1 MASRRSLRCCAV
13 WAAVS
18 VGAAAALGCGSPGRK
33 FPARPSLLEPVEQGA
48 SVGAAGAEWRYHP
61 RKPARLERAYP
72 LPEGRSLLLGGG
84 ERWLMDGKRSWPA
97 SMLAPEPLIGALT
110 SKRSAWVFVGRSGT
124 TYDADSP
131 TGALGASSAPL
142 AEMARVDSGQ
152 NDVLGVSREG
162 ELWLSDDAGLGW
174 RQVGPAGVEFED
186 VLVEPPHAI
195 ALAVPERLWH
205 SNDEGH
211 TWQALDQPPFGA
223 RALARDDE
231 AGSVAVSVLGIR
243 SFAFGADVQL
253 SPLQR
258 QLKPAEPS
266 LAGPPVQWP
275 SAKAIARGRAYDKS
289 GRYFELLLGAKAETL
304 SGPSAGELERR
315 PAPLFSSCND
325 ARVAGFERWV
335 YVACTRERSGS
346 SQRFEFFRSENAGA
360 SFEREAYGARGD
372 PELLEL
378 AVGAEGVLLVTG
390 LCTPSENVPGCRPQG
405 IYRRAESDADAGAG
419 PLQLL
424 PVAAPALEEHAR
436 GLAFSSDGRTAY
448 AVGPR
453 TKSDAL
459 FAFVSTELARGFS
472 ARPIEAL
479 DDSESRGQS
488 ELVQLTASAE
498 GQLSL
503 VLVQPSGAE
512 RLVVLDAAARTVSFN
527 SAPVDAAVIGAYG
540 NRALAVSPEN
550 VWESLNGGAEWDNL
564 GRLPRSICAAASGRC
579 SLAIHCGAEGCTLGD
594 NLSRVGWRG
603 REAPS
608 ALLPPPSAARPGV
621 SARRSLAPPW
631 SCDLSNGEWT
641 ELRGVERLPD
651 AGQAAIGKAAWF
663 ALSTDDATAAAGLYV
678 AEAGR
683 ASRDVEVRYSEL
695 LGPAARPSEQAYQ
708 ASLQVEGAAALRFRV
723 PTAAAA
729 PLTDIEVAWDN
740 LLEGQHRRAVIPD
753 AGAALPGDFVRGD
766 GPARRAQPD
775 LVSIAS
781 GGIFVRV
788 HRQPQQ
794 DQVSYFLNGTGVEA
808 WPALRWGLLP
818 PKDTSFE
825 MVRLSGESVHLAFV
839 DQGATIVR
847 ARRRGNAWQLDAMS
861 VGYADAGNFSIE
873 QHRDIA
879 YVRGH
884 AGIHLTT
891 HHADGATRSELF
903 PLQLEGPVLAAPS
916 AVPTQRDLG
925 DALVPCNLQQRA
937 ETPRIVAPHHA
948 GRRRPLVVRDAV
960 EPVRIMLT
968 DAAVLHGTAQSP
980 CADAF
985 DADLVRAA
993 PGGSTRERALLS
1005 LDGPSWLF
1013 RLAPDNSRRETRVE
1027 YRSMNCRP
1035 DAGVELPAEIYDM
1048 PGTNQND

>member
-1 MASRRSLRCCAV
+1 MASRRSLRCCAGWV
-13 WAAVS
+13 VTS
-18 VGAAAALGCGSPGRK
+18 LGIGTALSCGSPGRK
-33 FPARPSLLEPVEQGA
+33 FPTRPSLLEPVEMAASAGA
-48 SVGAAGAEWRYHP
+48 PAAEWRYHP

-72 LPEGRSLLLGGG
+72 LPGGRSLLLGGG

-97 SMLAPEPLIGALT
+97 AMLAPEPLIGALT

-131 TGALGASSAPL
+131 MGALGPSSTPL
-142 AEMARVDSGQ
+142 TEMARVDSGQ
-152 NDVLGVSREG
+152 NDVLGVSRGG

-174 RQVGPAGVEFED
+174 RQVGPAGVQFED
-186 VLVEPPHAI
+186 VLVESPHAV

-223 RALARDDE
+223 RALARDE
-231 AGSVAVSVLGIR
+231 SAGSVAVSVLGIR
-243 SFAFGADVQL
+243 KLTFGADVQVT
-253 SPLQR
+253 PLQR
-258 QLKPAEPS
+258 QLQPAEPS
-266 LAGPPVQWP
+266 LAAPPVQWP
-275 SAKAIARGRAYDKS
+275 SARAIARGRAYDKS
-289 GRYFELLLGAKAETL
+289 GRYFELALGVKAETL
-304 SGPSAGELERR
+304 TGPSAGELERR

-325 ARVAGFERWV
+325 ARVGGFERWV
-335 YVACTRERSGS
+335 YVACTRERTGS
-346 SQRFEFFRSENAGA
+346 SQRFELFRSENGGA
-360 SFEREAYGARGD
+360 SFEREPYGARGD

-378 AVGAEGVLLVTG
+378 AVGAEGALLMTG

-405 IYRRAESDADAGAG
+405 IYRRAVGDADAGAA
-419 PLQLL
+419 PPQLL

-459 FAFVSTELARGFS
+459 FAFVSSDLARGFS
-472 ARPIEAL
+472 ARPIDAL
-479 DDSESRGQS
+479 DESESRGQS
-488 ELVQLTASAE
+488 ELVQLTASEE

-503 VLVQPSGAE
+503 VLVQPSGAQ
-512 RLVVLDAAARTVSFN
+512 RLVVLDAGARTVSFN
-527 SAPVDAAVIGAYG
+527 PAPVDTAVIGAYG

-564 GRLPRSICAAASGRC
+564 GRLPRSICAATSGRC
-579 SLAIHCGAEGCTLGD
+579 SLAVHCDPEGCTLGD
-594 NLSRVGWRG
+594 SLSRVGWRG

-608 ALLPPPSAARPGV
+608 AMLPPPATARPSA

-651 AGQAAIGKAAWF
+651 AGQAWLGKAAWF

-683 ASRDVEVRYSEL
+683 VSHDMEVRYSEL
-695 LGPAARPSEQAYQ
+695 LGPAPRPSEHAYQ
-708 ASLQVEGAAALRFRV
+708 ATLQIEGAAALRFRV
-723 PTAAAA
+723 PTAATA
-729 PLTDIEVAWDN
+729 PLTDVEVAWDN
-740 LLEGQHRRAVIPD
+740 LLEGQRRRAVIPD
-753 AGAALPGDFVRGD
+753 AGATLPGDFVRGD
-766 GPARRAQPD
+766 GPTRRAQPD

-794 DQVSYFLNGTGVEA
+794 DQVSYFLNGSSVEA
-808 WPALRWGLLP
+808 WPALRWGIVP
-818 PKDTSFE
+818 PKEVSLE
-825 MVRLSGESVHLAFV
+825 MVRLAGESVHLAFV

-847 ARRRGNAWQLDAMS
+847 ARRRSNAWQFDAMS
-861 VGYADAGNFSIE
+861 VGYADAASFSIE

-879 YVRGH
+879 YLRGR

-891 HHADGATRSELF
+891 RHADGSTRSELF
-903 PLQLEGPVLAAPS
+903 PLQLDGPVLAAPS

-925 DALVPCNLQQRA
+925 DALVPCTQQQRA

-968 DAAVLHGTAQSP
+968 DAAVLHGTPESP
-980 CADAF
+980 CADAL
-985 DADLVRAA
+985 DAELVKSA
-993 PGGSTRERALLS
+993 PGSAARERALLS

-1027 YRSMNCRP
+1027 YRSMSCRP
-1035 DAGVELPAEIYDM
+1035 DASVELPAEIYDL